1 MARVEVSE
9 SGCWEW
15 LGAFGRGYPRIYVT
29 GGQIAVHRLVL
40 EASIAKR
47 LDRATHAHHKC
58 ANTKCVSPHH
68 LQAVTHQQ
76 NLAEMLARHAYL
88 DRISELERALAEIDP
103 THPILN
109 E

>member
-1 MARVEVSE
+1 MARVEVLE
-9 SGCWEW
+9 SGCWQW
-15 LGAFGRGYPRIYVT
+15 LGALGGRGYPRIYVT
-29 GGQIAVHRLVL
+29 GGHLPVHRLAL

-58 ANTKCVSPHH
+58 ANVKCVRPDH

-88 DRISELERALAEIDP
+88 ARIKELERALTEIDP
-103 THPILN
+103 QHPVLL
-109 E
+109 